1 MEMTARRMAGVAA
14 GAFALLVLAR
24 PPRPT
29 GDGFLR
35 DDAARRTPIE
45 RVRRVRDAAAD
56 SLHSVERSIW
66 ATHMRDSVARELSAI
81 PAAERN
87 LVITDARIP
96 VSVRRHLQAVYAASR
111 ARMAGSSMPLPVFV
125 TLDSSA
131 ATYAAGGTLWLEPSQ
146 AGSSACALI
155 AQVRVFG
162 WTLADERQL
171 ARALYRELSPTFP
184 QPHHLGLCAFESV
197 YGAPSAAVRAWLHQR
212 DMRPVTIGLDP
223 SRPPMRVG
231 FDDALGSFS
240 WWGSEDNGAYAM
252 IVRACAAGHLA
263 YCNMAV
269 TPVAADGVSDDNIYA
284 TNWSHWYWW
293 RWRGSPDLMNA
304 LATSLGP
311 QKFGDLWH
319 ANESPPDAY
328 RRLTGVP
335 IDTLA
340 HRLLM
345 GGAAPV
351 RTGAAPTLGE
361 LIAILVIAA
370 VFAGLAT
377 LSHPRNRR

>member
-29 GDGFLR
+29 GEGYLR
-35 DDAARRTPIE
+35 DGDARRTPIE
-45 RVRRVRDAAAD
+45 RVKRVRDAAVD
-56 SLHSVERSIW
+56 SLQSVERSIW
-66 ATHMRDSVARELSAI
+66 ATHMRDSVARALSAI

-87 LVITDARIP
+87 QLITDARIP
-96 VSVRRHLQAVYAASR
+96 ASVRQHLRAVYAESR
-111 ARMAGSSMPLPVFV
+111 ARMSGSMPLPVFV
-125 TLDSSA
+125 ALDSASD
-131 ATYAAGGTLWLEPSQ
+131 YGDGNRMWIEPSQ
-146 AGSSACALI
+146 SGIAACALI
-155 AQVRVFG
+155 AQVPASSK
-162 WTLADERQL
+162 TIADERQL
-171 ARALYRELSPTFP
+171 ARALYRSLSSGFP

-197 YGAPSAAVRAWLHQR
+197 YGAPSAAVRAWLRQR
-212 DMRPVTIGLDP
+212 DFLPVANGLDP
-223 SRPPMRVG
+223 SLPPRRAG
-231 FDDALGSFS
+231 FDNSFDAFA
-240 WWGSEDNGAYAM
+240 WWGSEDNGAGAM

-269 TPVAADGVSDDNIYA
+269 TPVAANGVSDDIIYG
-284 TNWSHWYWW
+284 TNWSRWYWW

-377 LSHPRNRR
+377 LSHPRNRRL